1 MNNDEKKYI
10 IFKQYWI
17 EKLNTDDNSD
27 KDFIFIQCQMIVY
40 EKWNQCYIIVNVW
53 ICFTAYGQI
62 AQKLDHCKLFDFTIL
77 ILHTVC
83 NSSFISLEYL

>member
-1 MNNDEKKYI
+1 MNNDEKKNI

-40 EKWNQCYIIVNVW
+40 KKWNQGYIIVNV
-53 ICFTAYGQI
+53 
-62 AQKLDHCKLFDFTIL
+62 LNL
-77 ILHTVC
+77 LHSLC
-83 NSSFISLEYL
+83 ANSPKIRPLQAFWFYNIDPTYCLLEYL